1 MKKILL
7 LTFITTLFTIGC
19 KEIDES
25 AKNNGKGTLYVH
37 LTDAPA
43 EYTSVLVDVQKLL
56 IKISEDDLEDGWQ
69 EMVLDTIGQIN
80 LLDYTD
86 GNSILLTEEELPVG
100 QIAQMRM
107 ILGPNNEIVVDGDT
121 LALKTPSA
129 EQSGLKFKI
138 NATIEEGKT
147 YVLFL
152 DFDAEKS
159 VVSKGNGTYSLKP
172 VITVKTEEEVQES
185 QEL

>member
-1 MKKILL
+1 MKKIFLFI
-7 LTFITTLFTIGC
+7 FITTLFTVGC
-19 KEIDES
+19 KEMNET
-25 AKNNGKGTLYVH
+25 GKTPGTGTLNVH
-37 LTDAPA
+37 LTDFPA
-43 EYTSVLVDVQKLL
+43 EYTAVLVDVQKLL
-56 IKISEDDLEDGWQ
+56 INISEDEEQDGWQ

-107 ILGPNNEIVVDGDT
+107 ILGPNNEIVVDEDT
-121 LALKTPSA
+121 LDLKTPSA
-129 EQSGLKFKI
+129 QQSGLKFKI

-147 YVLFL
+147 YELFL

-172 VITVKTEEEVQES
+172 VITVKTEEEVQQS
-185 QEL
+185 QEE